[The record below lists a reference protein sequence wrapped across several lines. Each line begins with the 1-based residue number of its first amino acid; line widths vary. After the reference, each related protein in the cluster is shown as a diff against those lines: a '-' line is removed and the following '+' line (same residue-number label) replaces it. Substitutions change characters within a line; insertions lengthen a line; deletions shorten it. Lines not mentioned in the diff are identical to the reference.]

1 MSFGNISLGWLLK
14 GNLLLLTNTDFMTAK
29 MIKNENYSPF
39 LGSKKMKKQKMAGV
53 FIIETR
59 KMSGTSKENI
69 GQVMKKPRPN
79 FLQKLLKNYWNI
91 LVKKMI

>member
-1 MSFGNISLGWLLK
+1 MQQMRH
-14 GNLLLLTNTDFMTAK
+14 NLTK
-29 MIKNENYSPF
+29 YVIKNVEKKYF
-39 LGSKKMKKQKMAGV
+39 LGSKKMKKQKMVGV

-69 GQVMKKPRPN
+69 GQVMKKPQPN

-91 LVKKMI
+91 QVKKMIWYLIHS